1 MWVFLAPGSGY
12 VVAGFLG
19 SRGGHAAVSYL
30 FVWKTH
36 AVFFDGNVFSLDI
49 TCVCSSLVGL
59 MLRFLNACV

>member
-36 AVFFDGNVFSLDI
+36 AVFSMGMYF
-49 TCVCSSLVGL
+49 
-59 MLRFLNACV
+59 R

>member
-36 AVFFDGNVFSLDI
+36 AVF
-49 TCVCSSLVGL
+49 L
-59 MLRFLNACV
+59 MGMYFRQTLRAYVVH

>member
-36 AVFFDGNVFSLDI
+36 AVFSMGMYFSSHTICFDFFSLYS
-49 TCVCSSLVGL
+49 TTG
-59 MLRFLNACV
+59 